1 MGSHSAIYSVLQLHV
16 VNLNQ
21 NVLKWFK
28 IRKQMKKWQ
37 KCQEP
42 HTPSVMEF
50 VGRSEGRLFKSFP
63 VSVDA

>member
-1 MGSHSAIYSVLQLHV
+1 MGSHPAMYSVLQLHV

-42 HTPSVMEF
+42 HIFSYGICGKE
-50 VGRSEGRLFKSFP
+50 
-63 VSVDA
+63 